1 MKLHSLKIEG
11 FRRHSSTE
19 ILFSDATFL
28 IGQNNV
34 GKSSVLAAL
43 EYLLSGTKRIP
54 NNEFLMDKDGILS
67 NKIILTAEFRN
78 LPQEAKQWRG
88 FKGRVLNYDIP
99 EGKEETGLRIVYRKI
114 FELNKDYTVEMMQA
128 KLEQKECFAECKTL
142 SDYINAGLE
151 ESIVE
156 EYFKGKDRSKNLVAA
171 DKKKLA
177 EIEEINDVDESVID
191 WCQNPGGIPNNVLS
205 KIPTILIIPAQDK
218 MDELNGEKGALSTTL
233 KELFNDV
240 RESSEHYKRAQKH
253 LELLAKELDPSDK
266 DSEFGKM
273 MGGLNRVLDNVFPNS
288 EILAKAT
295 LSDADTSIKPKFEIS
310 MQSNIST
317 DVNLQGTG
325 MIRSAVFA
333 LLKYK
338 TERDLKKNEYVR
350 PLIVGFEEPEIY
362 LHPNA
367 AQHMRETIYDLA
379 SSMNNQIVCTTHSP
393 YMIDISKK
401 PSQILNN
408 LSLHKYLYNNKLIEG
423 VKNIAFTTTDS
434 FKQLQEDDKSYV
446 KMVLKID
453 DYIAKVFFTK
463 RTIIVEGDTEELV
476 LKETIKRMPNE
487 VRKIVESDIQ
497 IIKAR
502 GKAAI
507 IPLVKYLKSMGINLT
522 VIHDKDSETEG
533 AVKFNK
539 PIKDAVGSSNDVF
552 MMENCIEDVLGYEI
566 KGKDKPYKAY
576 RFIEQNWDE
585 TWESV
590 SENWRGIMEAIFK
603 KEFELIKYTAEELAA
618 VDSE

>member
-28 IGQNNV
+28 IGENNV

-43 EYLLSGTKRIP
+43 DYLLSGTKKIP
-54 NNEFLMDKDGILS
+54 DNEFLMDKGGPLA
-67 NKIILTAEFRN
+67 NKIIFTAEFRN
-78 LPQEAKQWRG
+78 LPEEAKQWRG

-99 EGKEETGLRIVYRKI
+99 EGKEETGLKIVYRKI
-114 FELNKDYTVEMMQA
+114 FELNKDVKIEMMQH
-128 KLEQKECFAECKTL
+128 KLKPKKCFASCKTL
-142 SDYINAGLE
+142 LDYIKAGLE

-156 EYFKGKDRSKNLVAA
+156 EYFEGKDRNKNLSTSE
-171 DKKKLA
+171 KKKLEEIDEIYEIYES
-177 EIEEINDVDESVID
+177 EIEWYE
-191 WCQNPGGIPNNVLS
+191 NPGGIMNNVLS
-205 KIPTILIIPAQDK
+205 KMPTILIIPAQDK

-233 KELFNDV
+233 KELFNSV

-273 MGGLNRVLDNVFPNS
+273 MGGLNKVLDNVFPNS

-338 TERDLKKNEYVR
+338 TERDLKKNEYIR
-350 PLIVGFEEPEIY
+350 PLIIGFEEPEIY

-367 AQHMRETIYDLA
+367 AQHMRETIYELA

-408 LSLHKYLYNNKLIEG
+408 LSLHEYIYNNKSIEG
-423 VKNIAFTTTDS
+423 VRNTAFTATDS

-453 DYIAKVFFTK
+453 DYIAKVFFAK

-476 LKETIKRMPNE
+476 LKETIKRMPSE
-487 VRKIVESDIQ
+487 VRKIVESDVQ

-522 VIHDKDSETEG
+522 VIHDKDSNTEG
-533 AVKFNK
+533 AIKFNK
-539 PIKDAVGSSNDVF
+539 PIEDAVGSSRYVF
-552 MMENCIEDVLGYEI
+552 MMEDCIEDVLGYDI
-566 KGKDKPYKAY
+566 KGQDKPYKAY
-576 RFIEQNWDE
+576 CFINQNWGE
-585 TWESV
+585 SWESI
-590 SENWRGIMEAIFK
+590 SENWRAIMEVIFE
-603 KEFELIKYTAEELAA
+603 KEFKSVKYTAEELVA
-618 VDSE
+618 VDVE